1 MEKVYEQ
8 LKSLTAVAAPSGFE
22 DPLIGR
28 VKRCLEQYADEVT
41 VDRVGNVTAL
51 FKGMDPGGPELL
63 VFAHLDEVGL
73 MVSKVEESGFLR
85 FERIGGVPEKTLPG
99 QFVDVFSVYGDSS
112 YPGVIGAYAHHLTPD
127 EAKRT
132 VPSREQMYI
141 DIGMSSREEVL
152 AAGINAGSP
161 VTYRANLTRLG
172 KYRVA
177 GKALDNRIGIYLL
190 LQAAEYLHDH
200 RPAVTAYLVA
210 SVQEEFN
217 IRGLLPVFQKLQ
229 PAAAICLDIT
239 PACDTPDLKMK
250 YDIALGKGPAVT
262 QMNFH
267 GRGTLGGLIPNPS
280 LRRFLERIAEEMQL
294 PYQREVI
301 IGVITDDAFTQ
312 LAGDEGAA
320 MAHLSVPLRYT
331 HAPIETAD
339 LRDIQ
344 WCASLINKA
353 ISRFDGSL
361 DLRRGC

>member
-210 SVQEEFN
+210 SVQ
-217 IRGLLPVFQKLQ
+217 K
-229 PAAAICLDIT
+229 
-239 PACDTPDLKMK
+239 
-250 YDIALGKGPAVT
+250 
-262 QMNFH
+262 
-267 GRGTLGGLIPNPS
+267 
-280 LRRFLERIAEEMQL
+280 
-294 PYQREVI
+294 
-301 IGVITDDAFTQ
+301 
-312 LAGDEGAA
+312 
-320 MAHLSVPLRYT
+320 
-331 HAPIETAD
+331 
-339 LRDIQ
+339 
-344 WCASLINKA
+344 SLISGACCRYFKSCNRRRQSALILHRHA
-353 ISRFDGSL
+353 IL
-361 DLRRGC
+361 LT